1 MAAAALPTNREKRNE
16 TKYGKKL
23 ERVVSTKLSIEDYN
37 RFQKFTNYAYI
48 GGFIDEP
55 NISKFLRFIITIPF
69 KGLQVESENKDS

>member
-1 MAAAALPTNREKRNE
+1 MAAAALHNSREKGNE

-23 ERVVSTKLSIEDYN
+23 EKVVSTKLSIEDYN

-55 NISKFLRFIITIPF
+55 NTTKFLRYVITVPF
-69 KGLQVESENKDS
+69 KGLQVESE